1 MGGRVPPAHPHRL
14 TAAVPPGWSRD
25 REEGEPLR
33 AHPPLHQVGGDPP
46 CLAPA
51 ATGRGVLTPSLL
63 LRRRSV
69 SVVEKYFEAYALVGQ
84 DILGSPESWEK
95 VLALVP
101 EDILPRAA
109 LPCRWALCRVQREGP
124 HGGSRVSSVCDQP

>member
-1 MGGRVPPAHPHRL
+1 MKKVNLSEPIHPFIRSVGTPPAW
-14 TAAVPPGWSRD
+14 PPQ
-25 REEGEPLR
+25 PL
-33 AHPPLHQVGGDPP
+33 
-46 CLAPA
+46 
-51 ATGRGVLTPSLL
+51 ATGGVLTPSPLL
-63 LRRRSV
+63 HRRSV

-109 LPCRWALCRVQREGP
+109 PLCRWALCRVQREGP
-124 HGGSRVSSVCDQP
+124 RGGSRVSSVCDQP